1 MKYKREILDLCIEY
15 LCDLFPKKLQNE
27 LQNRLSE
34 LLSTL
39 EHLGI
44 SQPNGTTYN
53 MEYPFMKKF
62 PIRVFSSYSFLLF

>member
-1 MKYKREILDLCIEY
+1 MKYEREILDLCIEY
-15 LCDLFPKKLQNE
+15 LCDSFPKKQQNE
-27 LQNRLSE
+27 LQSRFSE

-53 MEYPFMKKF
+53 TEYPFMKKS
-62 PIRVFSSYSFLLF
+62 PIRVFSRYSFLLF